1 MTNGNRTWVGLLGA
15 SAACALLG
23 CFGDDNGNGNDAA
36 APEAGGLLDA
46 TADTATDVSPPDA
59 TGDARADAP
68 AGDATV
74 DAGADAPSGDA
85 SPSAEAGDGAAEA
98 GCPKSTCTAI
108 EVKFVGW
115 VPGADGGLSTC
126 EIRVDDATPDGGTVY
141 VTATASDPAAAG
153 RNTLV
158 GNFVTGADG
167 GLASPLQYAN
177 DNNACDVPDFIGRRN
192 AYYLSAGQPLYIQ
205 PSYGKPCSC
214 GGGNCPNACDDAGTG
229 GVCDFTNGF
238 YSQSCPNFGFNCV
251 STPQRIEQIEAIA
264 ANADPTCELCIY
276 ESEPTDAGPPQIV
289 KCIAAGKSVSKAD
302 LVADGGT
309 TAFPALVQLDDGTH
323 CAAY

>member
-1 MTNGNRTWVGLLGA
+1 MAKGTRTWVGLLGA

-23 CFGDDNGNGNDAA
+23 CFGDDNGHDAA
-36 APEAGGLLDA
+36 APEAGGPADA
-46 TADTATDVSPPDA
+46 TTDTATDAAPPDA
-59 TGDARADAP
+59 TGDARSDSSG
-68 AGDATV
+68 GDATM

-85 SPSAEAGDGAAEA
+85 TPSAEGGDGAAEA
-98 GCPKSTCTAI
+98 GCPKSTCTSI

-115 VPGADGGLSTC
+115 VPAADGGRATC
-126 EIRVDDATPDGGTVY
+126 EIRVDDAAPDGGTVY
-141 VTATASDPAAAG
+141 LTATANDPAAAG

-167 GLASPLQYAN
+167 GLASPLQYSN

-192 AYYLSAGQPLYIQ
+192 AYYLSVGQPLFIQ
-205 PSYGKPCSC
+205 PSYGKTCSC

-251 STPQRIEQIEAIA
+251 STPQRIEQIEALA
-264 ANADPTCELCIY
+264 TSADPTCELCIY
-276 ESEPTDAGPPQIV
+276 DSTDAAPAHLV
-289 KCIAAGKSVSKAD
+289 KCIAAGKSASKVD
-302 LVADGGT
+302 LVADGGGM
-309 TAFPALVQLDDGTH
+309 AFPALVRLDDGTN